1 MKIRINAKEVT
12 SYHYDVEVP
21 VKFGENVSRSA
32 VKNLVHT
39 WIQNNYDNFDFE
51 LDENSHHFEWTSWEE
66 VANDTV

>member
-12 SYHYDVEVP
+12 SYHYEVEVP
-21 VKFGENVSRSA
+21 CEFNDNVSRSA

-66 VANDTV
+66 VAA